1 MKEYKIKI
9 NGNDYAVV
17 VKNVEDG
24 KAEVSVNG
32 TEYLVDVEGMRAQKT
47 QTKTPKI
54 VQPSAVPAGE
64 SHPAVQKTSS
74 PAATASVSAGD
85 LKSPLPGVI
94 LDVAVREGDAVKV
107 GQRLMLLEAMKM
119 ENNIEADRDGVVK
132 SLKVRKGDSVLEGD
146 VLITIG

>member
-17 VKNVEDG
+17 VKNAEEG
-24 KAEVSVNG
+24 KAEVTVNG
-32 TEYLVDVEGMRAQKT
+32 TDYMVDVQGMRAQAP
-47 QTKTPKI
+47 TKTPKI
-54 VQPSAVPAGE
+54 VQPVAVQQGE

-94 LDVAVREGDAVKV
+94 LDVMVREGDSVKV

-132 SLKVRKGDSVLEGD
+132 TLKVRKGDSVLEGD